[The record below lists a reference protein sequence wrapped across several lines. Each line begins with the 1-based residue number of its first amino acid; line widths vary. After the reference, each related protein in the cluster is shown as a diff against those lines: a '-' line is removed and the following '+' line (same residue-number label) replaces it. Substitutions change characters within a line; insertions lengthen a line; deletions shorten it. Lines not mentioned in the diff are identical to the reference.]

1 VGTEVVVPGADSGKV
16 GGGDRGD
23 PSSRVSL
30 LNHFLDGPEEPFNT
44 PVLPGCERLAAL
56 MADAEYAQGDAE
68 EKGPHGRFV
77 VGAEHL
83 GGAEALEELEELA
96 EEGDGSPAFDGTQLE
111 AGPRAVVEHA
121 KNRSRISTGS
131 LHPGPVECPDHVAA
145 KRSRRPVLDL
155 SSHAENLFAVIAEH
169 AGHEGLADGHGPL
182 VLVEPVEGVGDPT
195 ASHLGHQSLEPKHL
209 AAHPGRL
216 RWLDAV
222 DGSRKRLGGRRTRPR
237 TLPCPV
243 GPLWNDE
250 PRSEAQQEQ
259 DEDEEEQGH
268 HSGCLR
274 SRAEHQTIRNG
285 GRKARYDR
293 KGLGDLTMA
302 SSQSNVKEQM
312 VQIIEAQAENSSFDK
327 ILGELAFAR
336 VIERGLADIDD

>member
-1 VGTEVVVPGADSGKV
+1 
-16 GGGDRGD
+16 
-23 PSSRVSL
+23 
-30 LNHFLDGPEEPFNT
+30 
-44 PVLPGCERLAAL
+44 
-56 MADAEYAQGDAE
+56 
-68 EKGPHGRFV
+68 
-77 VGAEHL
+77 
-83 GGAEALEELEELA
+83 
-96 EEGDGSPAFDGTQLE
+96 
-111 AGPRAVVEHA
+111 
-121 KNRSRISTGS
+121 
-131 LHPGPVECPDHVAA
+131 
-145 KRSRRPVLDL
+145 
-155 SSHAENLFAVIAEH
+155 
-169 AGHEGLADGHGPL
+169 
-182 VLVEPVEGVGDPT
+182 
-195 ASHLGHQSLEPKHL
+195 
-209 AAHPGRL
+209 
-216 RWLDAV
+216 
-222 DGSRKRLGGRRTRPR
+222 
-237 TLPCPV
+237 
-243 GPLWNDE
+243 LWNDE